1 MEVFEPQIFALLISG
16 LVIGVLSSIFGIG
29 GGILIIP
36 ILQWLYPEMTPQEWV
51 GTSFGVILMAA
62 IFNSFLFFR
71 QKFELHAKLILF
83 ISVGLTSG
91 IIAGQHIVFFLP
103 EILFSS
109 IFAIT
114 LIGLGAKRLFGKPK
128 TKIAPSYPPM
138 LHISVGFFI
147 GLISG
152 MIGVG
157 GGSLIIPYLII
168 ATPIPA
174 RAMSFHS
181 NLAMICGSLIGVIN
195 MSLKKLPLNPDFL
208 ALTPYPQWTTG
219 HVHWDLVAIFF
230 LGILSTARL
239 GIALTKRIKPALLD
253 RLFAGLLFAIG
264 LKFLGEIF

>member
-1 MEVFEPQIFALLISG
+1 MELFDPHIFALLASG
-16 LVIGVLSSIFGIG
+16 LLIGILSSIFGIG

-62 IFNSFLFFR
+62 LFNSFLFFR
-71 QKFELHAKLILF
+71 QKFELHAKLILLL
-83 ISVGLTSG
+83 SLGLSSG
-91 IIAGQHIVFFLP
+91 IVAGQQIVLFLP
-103 EILFSS
+103 EVLFSA

-114 LIGLGAKRLFGKPK
+114 LLALGAKRLFEKPK
-128 TKIAPSYPPM
+128 AQIAPSYPPL
-138 LHISVGFFI
+138 LHILVGFFI
-147 GLISG
+147 GLLSG

-181 NLAMICGSLIGVIN
+181 NLAMICGSLIGVVN
-195 MSLKKLPLNPDFL
+195 MSLKELPLGEEFI

-219 HVHWDLVAIFF
+219 LVHWDLVAIFF
-230 LGILSTARL
+230 LGIITTARL
-239 GIALTKRIKPALLD
+239 GIALTKRLKPALLD
-253 RLFAGLLFAIG
+253 KLFAGLLFAIG
-264 LKFLGEIF
+264 LKFLAEIF